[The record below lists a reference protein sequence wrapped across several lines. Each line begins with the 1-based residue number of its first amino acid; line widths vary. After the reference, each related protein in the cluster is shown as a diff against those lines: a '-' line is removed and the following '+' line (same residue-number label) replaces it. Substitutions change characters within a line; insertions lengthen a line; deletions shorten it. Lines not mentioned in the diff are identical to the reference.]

1 MMNMNNSTAADTMRT
16 LLHKWIDL
24 LEESSLP
31 EVEWLLR
38 GYVAGALNRRYRE
51 EQQKALT
58 FSNK

>member
-1 MMNMNNSTAADTMRT
+1 MMNMNNAADTMRT

-38 GYVAGALNRRYRE
+38 GYVARVLNRRYRE
-51 EQQKALT
+51 EQQQK
-58 FSNK
+58 